1 MFTKRTLVGLAA
13 LVLFGAFM
21 VGCSSSTTTPPPSGN
36 THVFNS
42 TSVNSHTHSV
52 TLNKTDVQTPPMAG
66 ISGTTTSNSA
76 HTHSFAMTEAE
87 LTTVNGGGS
96 VTVTTGNSDVT
107 GAHTHQFTITK
118 WF

>member
-1 MFTKRTLVGLAA
+1 MSMKRTLVGLVA
-13 LVLFGAFM
+13 LALYGAFM
-21 VGCSSSTTTPPPSGN
+21 GACSNSTTPPPAGDSH
-36 THVFNS
+36 TFTS

-52 TLNKTDVQTPPMAG
+52 TLAKADVQTPPMAG

-76 HTHSFAMTEAE
+76 HTHSFAMTQAE
-87 LTTVNGGGS
+87 LDTVDGGGS
-96 VTVTTGNSDVT
+96 VTVTTGSSDVT

>member
-1 MFTKRTLVGLAA
+1 MSLKKMLGGAA
-13 LVLFGAFM
+13 LIVLFGAFLT
-21 VGCSSSTTTPPPSGN
+21 GCSNSTTPPPSGDSH
-36 THVFNS
+36 TFNS

-52 TLNKTDVQTPPMAG
+52 TLDKADVQSPPMAG
-66 ISGTTTSNSA
+66 ITETTSSNSA
-76 HTHSFAMTEAE
+76 HTHSIAMSQAE
-87 LTTVNGGGS
+87 LNTVNGGGT